1 MLGKEIFDCNQIGDF
16 YDCGCGHDDDDD
28 EEKRDEDDSITESE
42 KVEDSPFEP
51 TRVEINDEP

>member
-16 YDCGCGHDDDDD
+16 YDCGCGHDDE
-28 EEKRDEDDSITESE
+28 EEKRDGDDGNTESE
-42 KVEDSPFEP
+42 KGDDSPFEP